1 MTIITSNV
9 NNISFVSC
17 LVYNKNGRIDCIES
31 ISIIILIVL
40 LSYLNV
46 LKNNVDT
53 LLMSSSGSETE
64 LEYDYSKPHMS
75 RVDIE
80 SIISMRPV
88 NLEHYYQAF
97 VHKSIQKYT
106 KNSCNALNY
115 TKQSYERYEYL
126 GDSVLSL
133 IIANYLFKKY
143 PDKNEGF
150 LTRIRTKIVN
160 GKTLARFSRE
170 LNLGRHIL
178 LSSNVEK
185 IDGRNNDR
193 ILEDIFE
200 ALICAIYL
208 DLGFA
213 KAEKFVIQIVEKYTV
228 VEELEVDD
236 NYKDILLRFCQS
248 KMNTTPSYDTVE
260 LNGPPHNRQFKVAC
274 FIQSI
279 QYKFGIGKCKKVAE
293 QLAAKETL
301 KHFGYTF

>member
-1 MTIITSNV
+1 M
-9 NNISFVSC
+9 
-17 LVYNKNGRIDCIES
+17 LLNG
-31 ISIIILIVL
+31 LK
-40 LSYLNV
+40 V
-46 LKNNVDT
+46 LKKNIHI
-53 LLMSSSGSETE
+53 LLMSSSGSEAE
-64 LEYDYSKPHMS
+64 FEYDYSKPHMS
-75 RVDIE
+75 RADIE
-80 SIISMRPV
+80 SIINMRPI

-106 KNSCNALNY
+106 KNSQSALNY

-150 LTRIRTKIVN
+150 LTRIRTKLVN
-160 GKTLARFSRE
+160 GKTLARFSKE
-170 LNLGRHIL
+170 LHLGKHIL

-200 ALICAIYL
+200 ALICAIYI
-208 DLGFA
+208 DLGFP
-213 KAEKFVIQIVEKYTV
+213 KAEKFVIETIEKFV
-228 VEELEVDD
+228 IFDELEVDD

-248 KMNTTPSYDTVE
+248 KMNTTPSYDTIE
-260 LNGPPHNRQFKVAC
+260 LTGPPHNRQFKVAC
-274 FIQSI
+274 FIQGI
-279 QYKFGIGKCKKVAE
+279 RYKYGIGKCKKLAE

-301 KHFGYTF
+301 KYFGHSFKD

>member
-1 MTIITSNV
+1 MFLSN
-9 NNISFVSC
+9 
-17 LVYNKNGRIDCIES
+17 
-31 ISIIILIVL
+31 
-40 LSYLNV
+40 LNL

-53 LLMSSSGSETE
+53 LIMSSSGSETE
-64 LEYDYSKPHMS
+64 VEYDYSKPHIS
-75 RVDIE
+75 RAEIE
-80 SIISMRPV
+80 SIINMRPI
-88 NLEHYYQAF
+88 NIEHYYQAF

-106 KNSCNALNY
+106 KNSNNALNY

-143 PDKNEGF
+143 PNKNEGF
-150 LTRIRTKIVN
+150 LTRIRTKLVN

-170 LNLGRHIL
+170 LNLGKHIL

-185 IDGRNNDR
+185 INGRNNDR

-208 DLGFA
+208 DMGFV
-213 KAEKFVIQIVEKYTV
+213 KAEKFVIDTIEKYIV
-228 VEELEVDD
+228 FEDLEIDD

-248 KMNTTPSYDTVE
+248 KMNTTPSYDTIE
-260 LNGPPHNRQFKVAC
+260 LSGPPHNRQFKVAC
-274 FIQSI
+274 FIQCI
-279 QYKFGIGKCKKVAE
+279 QYKSGVGKCKKLAE

-301 KHFGYTF
+301 KYFGYIF

>member
-1 MTIITSNV
+1 M
-9 NNISFVSC
+9 
-17 LVYNKNGRIDCIES
+17 
-31 ISIIILIVL
+31 ILFIF
-40 LSYLNV
+40 LSGLNV
-46 LKNNVDT
+46 LKNNIYII
-53 LLMSSSGSETE
+53 LMSSSGSETE

-75 RVDIE
+75 RADIE
-80 SIISMRPV
+80 SIISMRPI

-106 KNSCNALNY
+106 KNSSVALNY

-150 LTRIRTKIVN
+150 LTRIRTKLVN
-160 GKTLARFSRE
+160 GKTLARFSKE
-170 LNLGRHIL
+170 LQLGKHIL

-208 DLGFA
+208 DIGFV
-213 KAEKFVIQIVEKYTV
+213 KAEKFVIDTIEKYIV
-228 VEELEVDD
+228 FEELEVDD

-248 KMNTTPSYDTVE
+248 KMNTTPSYDTIE
-260 LNGPPHNRQFKVAC
+260 LSGPPHNRQFKVAC
-274 FIQSI
+274 FIQGI
-279 QYKFGIGKCKKVAE
+279 QYKFGMGKCKKLAE

-301 KHFGYTF
+301 KHFGHTF